1 MIIDMRRLTRTI
13 LAVWF
18 AITMT
23 LAQSCV
29 DTSSSANSYS
39 SGGKIALNSSGIG
52 ASGSGL
58 SSGSGSVTP
67 VAASHLDTAGYT
79 ASQAESQALTDYLK
93 QHRLPLVGAQVL
105 HGPNAQRAVV
115 LYGYVGS
122 EFGKNDA
129 TAKATKYL
137 NDPSAQVD
145 NRVKV
150 RPEILAGTG
159 SGPAPGTATASSGGE
174 PDASNA
180 DNSAYPGADSYVA
193 QQNEAQQYAQQQQ
206 GLQSGVTVSGGM
218 VPLAMILG
226 MMALSAASGGSSFSM
241 GPGSSGLSGGAFG
254 PPPPYNPYPGS
265 ASPPRPYPSYG
276 P

>member
-1 MIIDMRRLTRTI
+1 MRQLMRTI
-13 LAVWF
+13 LALWF

-23 LAQSCV
+23 LAQSCL
-29 DTSSSANSYS
+29 DTTAGANPYSSS
-39 SGGKIALNSSGIG
+39 GKVALNSSGNG
-52 ASGSGL
+52 ASGSGF
-58 SSGSGSVTP
+58 SGGSGASVTP
-67 VAASHLDTAGYT
+67 VASHLDTTGYT

-122 EFGKNDA
+122 ELGKRDA
-129 TAKATKYL
+129 TAKAANYL
-137 NDPSAQVD
+137 NDPKAAID
-145 NRVKV
+145 NRVMV

-159 SGPAPGTATASSGGE
+159 SGSAPDATAASSGGE
-174 PDASNA
+174 PEASNV
-180 DNSAYPGADSYVA
+180 DNSAYPGADSYVD
-193 QQNEAQQYAQQQQ
+193 QQNEAQQQYAQQQQ

-226 MMALSAASGGSSFSM
+226 LMALSAASSGSSFSM

-254 PPPPYNPYPGS
+254 PPPPYNPYPGY
-265 ASPPRPYPSYG
+265 ASPPPPNSSYG